1 MKTALTLLG
10 LVSGAAAFAPSSSS
24 NTMSTSLQ
32 MSDAAAPVEPT
43 PEAPQEEPEVPML
56 EVKTKVPCFG
66 AAPLFGGPVF
76 FGENYW
82 DKITT
87 EYGSAETGKYI
98 RAAELK
104 HGRAAMVATVGY
116 AFHKLGFTFDNISV
130 HEYLSPTQGVKFADL
145 AAMTPLEAMKN
156 VPGEG
161 LAQMFAACALVEI
174 FELTHA
180 DGEIKTDESVAP
192 GLRPGGLTG
201 DLGWNPLQINIT
213 DRRRLSEIQNGRAAM
228 FAICAWIAADSIPGS
243 FPLYLPW

>member
-1 MKTALTLLG
+1 MKTTLTLLG
-10 LVSGAAAFAPSSSS
+10 LVSGAAAFAPSSS
-24 NTMSTSLQ
+24 TTSSMTALR
-32 MSDAAAPVEPT
+32 MSDAAAEPAE
-43 PEAPQEEPEVPML
+43 PAPPAPEEPEVPML
-56 EVKTKVPCFG
+56 EITKKVPCFG
-66 AAPLFGGPVF
+66 ATPLLGGTVF

-82 DKITT
+82 DKITM

-116 AFHKLGFTFDNISV
+116 AFHKMGFTFDNISV

-180 DGEIKTDESVAP
+180 DGEIKVGESVAP
-192 GLRPGGLTG
+192 GLQPGGLTG

-228 FAICAWIAADSIPGS
+228 FAICAWIAADSIPGAV
-243 FPLYLPW
+243 PLWLPW